1 MALAAA
7 FNEIVDALP
16 ADWTDIQ
23 LDLRLADEDR
33 YIDASIPMTQ
43 INAQPY
49 SQADWHFRINV
60 ANGFGHGASA
70 ETVSWVLGLLDN
82 DGIAGELVV
91 RDIHEGRAEV
101 VQMWGRPDSVRR
113 EFRSRRSL

>member
-1 MALAAA
+1 MALAAS
-7 FNEIVDALP
+7 FQEIVDSLP
-16 ADWTDIQ
+16 ADWTDLE
-23 LDLRLADEDR
+23 LDLRIADEDR

-49 SQADWHFRINV
+49 SQADWHWRINV
-60 ANGFGHGASA
+60 ANAFGHGASA
-70 ETVSWVLGLLDN
+70 VTVTWVLDMLDRQ
-82 DGIAGELVV
+82 GIEGELIV
-91 RDIHEGRAEV
+91 RDMHEGRAEI